1 MEKINLQLKTSS
13 AKESNTI
20 EPGSARS
27 GFTGLAKK
35 IMKSRSPT
43 ETPQSRADENRNVGD
58 DTSMMIRLD
67 KNDNFQS
74 VDNTRQEEDFFAQ
87 SQS

>member
-1 MEKINLQLKTSS
+1 MEKINLQVKTSS

-20 EPGSARS
+20 DPGSARS

-43 ETPQSRADENRNVGD
+43 ETP
-58 DTSMMIRLD
+58 
-67 KNDNFQS
+67 
-74 VDNTRQEEDFFAQ
+74 
-87 SQS
+87 